1 MNSSNQSRVAN
12 STGASSGAASY
23 SKVPGSKTVA
33 AASMMVNGG
42 VNKNVKP
49 PTNSGRSV
57 GRALGGVNPAAK
69 RGSSRKA
76 AADEDE
82 DQHMSSSN

>member
-1 MNSSNQSRVAN
+1 M
-12 STGASSGAASY
+12 
-23 SKVPGSKTVA
+23 PGSKTVA

-42 VNKNVKP
+42 VNKSNKP
-49 PTNSGRSV
+49 PANSGRSV

-69 RGSSRKA
+69 RGSSRKGA
-76 AADEDE
+76 ASEDE